1 MRYEKGRKSLEICLP
16 FSENTIQKIDLA
28 FNICFFMHFLARFII
43 ADDCLFFWFELFS
56 IVDIL
61 TIPPSFLAL
70 FLGRSWLG
78 LRFSRCLI
86 ILALKDVLQYVNILR
101 SSTAIRLCQL
111 VTFFAGL
118 VLSASGFVHMV
129 ENSGDPPDFD
139 NPQDLSYFDCLYFS
153 IVTLATVGYGD
164 FTCGTITGRAFMIVF
179 ILVALAVFANA
190 IPEIA
195 DIVNSRTKYGG
206 TYVRRLGKP
215 HLVLCGHITFNTV
228 KNFLGDFLHKDR
240 EDVVTQIVIL
250 DQQEPNLELQGLL
263 KRYENQVHFFQ
274 GSVMITKDLA
284 RVGLEIADACLVL
297 ANKYSNDPDAED
309 ATNIMRVISIKNN
322 CAHIKVIVQLMQ
334 YHNKTYLL
342 NIPSWD
348 WRRGDD
354 AICVAE
360 LKLGFLAQN
369 SLAPGFSTL
378 LANLFTMRTYRRTDN
393 LEPKW
398 LNDYMEGAG
407 MEMYTEVFS
416 AAFEG
421 MTFGAAAEL
430 CFIRLRLLLIAVS
443 CKDSSDNN
451 RIAINP
457 GNNIIIT
464 SSTQG
469 FFIAQSAEEAK
480 RASFYC
486 PRCHGNISEMR
497 QIKQCACSKVHRAAM
512 AAERS
517 RISVS
522 AVETPLLDNVFHP
535 SFLSP
540 VVMETG
546 MKNRRLISVVNSTTA
561 GANTV
566 SAHMYLRNSHQ
577 GADSQAKRD
586 KTRSSRRANSPCQS
600 SMRTTL
606 ENLPL
611 DMLATVKAALN
622 EQKACRFDCTGM
634 FHWCPEQPLQ
644 KCLLDADQPSNLTF
658 SDHIVVCLFADH
670 RSPLIGLRSFIM
682 PLRASNLHSAEVKT
696 VILLGNLEYIKREWK
711 TLSNFPNI
719 WVLPGSPLSRANL
732 RAAKIN
738 FASMCVILSSKSDST
753 KEDLTL
759 VDKEAIL
766 CSLNVKAMDFNDNY
780 SLEELNQSR
789 MPSVE
794 TRRTE
799 NPSGLNVT
807 CGSGSIGSTSTSQT
821 RPVDFNSLQRNRN
834 LVQHLFQKSGSASLL
849 PAEAESQVTFN
860 RPPRFVSSTGHTIPM
875 ATELSFDMNVQF
887 LDQEDEDDGS
897 GELFMTQPFAC
908 GTAFTVSVLD
918 SLMSTAYFNESAL
931 TLIRSLV
938 TGGSTPYL
946 EKMLSDGMAC
956 CVRFPKAVGERRV
969 PGQDEGKC
977 AACNYMAD
985 SDHA

>member
-1 MRYEKGRKSLEICLP
+1 M
-16 FSENTIQKIDLA
+16 
-28 FNICFFMHFLARFII
+28 
-43 ADDCLFFWFELFS
+43 EL
-56 IVDIL
+56 IV
-61 TIPPSFLAL
+61 
-70 FLGRSWLG
+70 
-78 LRFSRCLI
+78 
-86 ILALKDVLQYVNILR
+86 V
-101 SSTAIRLCQL
+101 
-111 VTFFAGL
+111 
-118 VLSASGFVHMV
+118 M
-129 ENSGDPPDFD
+129 
-139 NPQDLSYFDCLYFS
+139 
-153 IVTLATVGYGD
+153 
-164 FTCGTITGRAFMIVF
+164 
-179 ILVALAVFANA
+179 
-190 IPEIA
+190 
-195 DIVNSRTKYGG
+195 
-206 TYVRRLGKP
+206 
-215 HLVLCGHITFNTV
+215 
-228 KNFLGDFLHKDR
+228 
-240 EDVVTQIVIL
+240 
-250 DQQEPNLELQGLL
+250 
-263 KRYENQVHFFQ
+263 
-274 GSVMITKDLA
+274 GSVMLTKDLA

-378 LANLFTMRTYRRTDN
+378 LANLFTMRTYRRTEN
-393 LEPKW
+393 LEPSW

-407 MEMYTEVFS
+407 MEMYTEN
-416 AAFEG
+416 
-421 MTFGAAAEL
+421 T
-430 CFIRLRLLLIAVS
+430 I
-443 CKDSSDNN
+443 K
-451 RIAINP
+451 
-457 GNNIIIT
+457 IT

-497 QIKQCACSKVHRAAM
+497 QIKQCACSKLHRAALV
-512 AAERS
+512 AERNRTS
-517 RISVS
+517 MST
-522 AVETPLLDNVFHP
+522 VENPLLESVFHP

-540 VVMETG
+540 VGLEVRL
-546 MKNRRLISVVNSTTA
+546 KNRRAVSSINTTMAGGHAGSVHTSFHNSNRA
-561 GANTV
+561 
-566 SAHMYLRNSHQ
+566 
-577 GADSQAKRD
+577 ADSQLTKD
-586 KTRSSRRANSPCQS
+586 KTWSLRQVSNTYHN

-611 DMLATVKAALN
+611 DMLVTVRAALN

-634 FHWCPEQPLQ
+634 FHWCPEQPIQ
-644 KCLLDADQPSNLTF
+644 KCLLDAEQPSSLHF
-658 SDHIVVCLFADH
+658 ADHIVVCLFADH

-682 PLRASNLHSAEVKT
+682 PLRASNLHSIELKT
-696 VILLGNLEYIKREWK
+696 VILLGNLDYIKREWK
-711 TLSNFPNI
+711 TLANFPNI

-766 CSLNVKAMDFNDNY
+766 CSLNVKAMDFTDTY
-780 SLEELNQSR
+780 SSEELNQCRLS
-789 MPSVE
+789 SAD

-799 NPSGLNVT
+799 NTPGPNITSSG
-807 CGSGSIGSTSTSQT
+807 GSTATTSANQT
-821 RPVDFNSLQRNRN
+821 RPVDFGSLQRNRN
-834 LVQHLFQKSGSASLL
+834 LVQNLFQKSGSASVGL
-849 PAEAESQVTFN
+849 AETESQGTFN

-887 LDQEDEDDGS
+887 LDQEDDDES

-946 EKMLSDGMAC
+946 EKILSDGMGMRGGNSSLNSLGCRDRCRVAQLALTGKAFS
-956 CVRFPKAVGERRV
+956 RFTTEGSVYEQLFLHTLRNYGILIIGIYRLLCSQKMKDRDPDKYASNEHFRRFVITNPPPHLPIYPTDWIFCLV
-969 PGQDEGKC
+969 PFQHNLEPSVLKRI
-977 AACNYMAD
+977 
-985 SDHA
+985 

>member
-457 GNNIIIT
+457 GV
-464 SSTQG
+464 
-469 FFIAQSAEEAK
+469 
-480 RASFYC
+480 
-486 PRCHGNISEMR
+486 RCH
-497 QIKQCACSKVHRAAM
+497 A
-512 AAERS
+512 
-517 RISVS
+517 
-522 AVETPLLDNVFHP
+522 
-535 SFLSP
+535 
-540 VVMETG
+540 
-546 MKNRRLISVVNSTTA
+546 
-561 GANTV
+561 
-566 SAHMYLRNSHQ
+566 
-577 GADSQAKRD
+577 
-586 KTRSSRRANSPCQS
+586 
-600 SMRTTL
+600 
-606 ENLPL
+606 
-611 DMLATVKAALN
+611 
-622 EQKACRFDCTGM
+622 
-634 FHWCPEQPLQ
+634 
-644 KCLLDADQPSNLTF
+644 
-658 SDHIVVCLFADH
+658 
-670 RSPLIGLRSFIM
+670 
-682 PLRASNLHSAEVKT
+682 
-696 VILLGNLEYIKREWK
+696 
-711 TLSNFPNI
+711 
-719 WVLPGSPLSRANL
+719 
-732 RAAKIN
+732 
-738 FASMCVILSSKSDST
+738 
-753 KEDLTL
+753 
-759 VDKEAIL
+759 
-766 CSLNVKAMDFNDNY
+766 
-780 SLEELNQSR
+780 
-789 MPSVE
+789 
-794 TRRTE
+794 
-799 NPSGLNVT
+799 
-807 CGSGSIGSTSTSQT
+807 
-821 RPVDFNSLQRNRN
+821 
-834 LVQHLFQKSGSASLL
+834 
-849 PAEAESQVTFN
+849 
-860 RPPRFVSSTGHTIPM
+860 
-875 ATELSFDMNVQF
+875 
-887 LDQEDEDDGS
+887 
-897 GELFMTQPFAC
+897 
-908 GTAFTVSVLD
+908 
-918 SLMSTAYFNESAL
+918 
-931 TLIRSLV
+931 
-938 TGGSTPYL
+938 
-946 EKMLSDGMAC
+946 
-956 CVRFPKAVGERRV
+956 
-969 PGQDEGKC
+969 
-977 AACNYMAD
+977 
-985 SDHA
+985 

>member
-1 MRYEKGRKSLEICLP
+1 
-16 FSENTIQKIDLA
+16 
-28 FNICFFMHFLARFII
+28 
-43 ADDCLFFWFELFS
+43 
-56 IVDIL
+56 
-61 TIPPSFLAL
+61 
-70 FLGRSWLG
+70 
-78 LRFSRCLI
+78 
-86 ILALKDVLQYVNILR
+86 
-101 SSTAIRLCQL
+101 
-111 VTFFAGL
+111 
-118 VLSASGFVHMV
+118 
-129 ENSGDPPDFD
+129 
-139 NPQDLSYFDCLYFS
+139 
-153 IVTLATVGYGD
+153 
-164 FTCGTITGRAFMIVF
+164 
-179 ILVALAVFANA
+179 
-190 IPEIA
+190 
-195 DIVNSRTKYGG
+195 
-206 TYVRRLGKP
+206 
-215 HLVLCGHITFNTV
+215 
-228 KNFLGDFLHKDR
+228 
-240 EDVVTQIVIL
+240 
-250 DQQEPNLELQGLL
+250 
-263 KRYENQVHFFQ
+263 
-274 GSVMITKDLA
+274 
-284 RVGLEIADACLVL
+284 
-297 ANKYSNDPDAED
+297 
-309 ATNIMRVISIKNN
+309 
-322 CAHIKVIVQLMQ
+322 
-334 YHNKTYLL
+334 
-342 NIPSWD
+342 
-348 WRRGDD
+348 
-354 AICVAE
+354 
-360 LKLGFLAQN
+360 
-369 SLAPGFSTL
+369 
-378 LANLFTMRTYRRTDN
+378 
-393 LEPKW
+393 
-398 LNDYMEGAG
+398 
-407 MEMYTEVFS
+407 
-416 AAFEG
+416 
-421 MTFGAAAEL
+421 
-430 CFIRLRLLLIAVS
+430 
-443 CKDSSDNN
+443 
-451 RIAINP
+451 
-457 GNNIIIT
+457 
-464 SSTQG
+464 
-469 FFIAQSAEEAK
+469 
-480 RASFYC
+480 
-486 PRCHGNISEMR
+486 
-497 QIKQCACSKVHRAAM
+497 M
-512 AAERS
+512 AAEKS

-522 AVETPLLDNVFHP
+522 AAETPLLDNVFHP

-546 MKNRRLISVVNSTTA
+546 LQNRRLISVVNSTTA
-561 GANTV
+561 GGNAV
-566 SAHMYLRNSHQ
+566 SAHMYLLNSHQ
-577 GADSQAKRD
+577 GADSQAKKD
-586 KTRSSRRANSPCQS
+586 KTRSLRHANSPCQS

-644 KCLLDADQPSNLTF
+644 KCLLDADQPSNLNF

-682 PLRASNLHSAEVKT
+682 PLRASNLHSTEVKT
-696 VILLGNLEYIKREWK
+696 VILLGNLDYIRREWK

-807 CGSGSIGSTSTSQT
+807 SGSGSIGSTCTSQT

-946 EKMLSDGMAC
+946 EKMLSDGMGMRGGNSSLNSLGCRDRCRVAQLALTGEAFS
-956 CVRFPKAVGERRV
+956 RFTTEGSVYEQLFLHTLRNYGILIIGIYRLLCSHKLKDRDPEKYASSEHYRRFVITNPPPNLPIYPTDWIFCLV
-969 PGQDEGKC
+969 PFQHNLKPSVVK
-977 AACNYMAD
+977 MI
-985 SDHA
+985 